1 MSRKDKIKFNH
12 AVVLV
17 NAVKLDIVTLD
28 FRDASRHIACIAIY
42 ARLQMQNGEFSSQL
56 IFGRSKLFPS
66 ELLQPRTELLAKLLN
81 TYAREVSLNLEK
93 IQKKYQIYS

>member
-28 FRDASRHIACIAIY
+28 FRDASRYIACIAIY
-42 ARLQMQNGEFSSQL
+42 ARFQRQNGDF
-56 IFGRSKLFPS
+56 IP
-66 ELLQPRTELLAKLLN
+66 
-81 TYAREVSLNLEK
+81 TYLWK
-93 IQKKYQIYS
+93 IIIISI